1 MRALRSASAAAVTAL
16 LCWPALADEAL
27 EAATPGVAPD
37 SFAVQAIG
45 ASSLQVTRPGTL
57 KAASSAL
64 GAFVRGGKLAPG
76 LAVEVT
82 PWDLYFNGVTYDEY
96 VSNPWMR
103 RFVNLGLSLATV
115 GAGDTDPVRSAFAVR
130 AVLWDDAD
138 WRLNDAAIR
147 CARSVLGAPPP
158 VPDAPPGTT
167 VTVQPEISPEQQA
180 KLKACR
186 TSNTKWNAS
195 QAAFGAALTLS
206 TPGGTLQDTRPD
218 GAAAWLSAAF
228 PIGDRFQLLASTR
241 YAFHKAQDASASGAV
256 AAQPSSHVAGVGARL
271 MFYQQ
276 RVVLW
281 LDLGA
286 GAQRQS
292 DEWTGRGLVG
302 LTAQVLLWGQ
312 TWGEVSGAQDLVF
325 KSGADQKLSVTAN
338 LKWSYDVASSLH

>member
-1 MRALRSASAAAVTAL
+1 MHRFCALIAIVAAGGSL
-16 LCWPALADEAL
+16 PALADEAL
-27 EAATPGVAPD
+27 EAATPGLAPD

-45 ASSLQVTRPGTL
+45 ASGLQVTRPGSL

-82 PWDLYFNGVTYDEY
+82 PWDLYFNGVTYGEY

-103 RFVNLGLSLATV
+103 RFVNLALSLATV

-138 WRLNDAAIR
+138 WRLNDAAIS
-147 CARSVLGAPPP
+147 CARAVLGGPLP

-167 VTVQPEISPEQQA
+167 VTVQPELSGEQQA

-186 TSNTKWNAS
+186 TNNTRWNAS
-195 QAAFGAALTLS
+195 QAAFGAALTFS
-206 TPGGTLQDTRPD
+206 TPGGTLRETRPD

-228 PIGDRFQLLASTR
+228 PVGHSFQLLASTR
-241 YAFHKAQDASASGAV
+241 YSFHKAQDASASGPV
-256 AAQPSSHVAGVGARL
+256 SAQPASQVGGLGARL

-276 RVVLW
+276 RVVVM
-281 LDLGA
+281 LDAGL

-292 DEWTGRGLVG
+292 DEWTGRALIG

-312 TWGEVSGAQDLVF
+312 TWGEAAGSQDLVF
-325 KSGADQKLSVTAN
+325 KSGADQRLTVTAN
-338 LKWSYDVASSLH
+338 LKWSYDVAASLH